1 MRTNYI
7 LRIIEALITIMTDQ
21 TRSKAERYGLLIGTY
36 IVHILVL
43 IGYGF
48 AIYPHLGG
56 DSIVVFITVIVIVL
70 VMVSLYHIT
79 TEFIKRNKSNDL

>member
-1 MRTNYI
+1 MITKYT
-7 LRIIEALITIMTDQ
+7 LRIINALITFMTDPNK
-21 TRSKAERYGLLIGTY
+21 SKTERYCLLIATY

-56 DSIVVFITVIVIVL
+56 DSIVVFITIIVVGIIA
-70 VMVSLYHIT
+70 VSLYHIT
-79 TEFIKRNKSNDL
+79 SEFIKRK